1 MVAFVV
7 ALEADLR
14 VALEA
19 DLGVA
24 LELTPVLTRELVLEK
39 AVVLLV
45 DAYFQFHYLMTLEA
59 LEVSLV
65 ALL

>member
-1 MVAFVV
+1 MVALV
-7 ALEADLR
+7 

-24 LELTPVLTRELVLEK
+24 LELTLVLTRELVLEK

-45 DAYFQFHYLMTLEA
+45 DAHFRFHYLMTLEA

>member
-1 MVAFVV
+1 MVTLV
-7 ALEADLR
+7 

-24 LELTPVLTRELVLEK
+24 LELTLVLTRELVLEK

-45 DAYFQFHYLMTLEA
+45 NAHF
-59 LEVSLV
+59 
-65 ALL
+65 

>member
-24 LELTPVLTRELVLEK
+24 LELTPVLARKLVLEK
-39 AVVLLV
+39 VVVLLV
-45 DAYFQFHYLMTLEA
+45 DAHF
-59 LEVSLV
+59 
-65 ALL
+65 